1 MLLLLSGGP
10 EPSLPSSTSTVHAWT
25 SWTHTCTRLR
35 IRAQITR
42 TDGPSTTG
50 SSKQPMSSRGGKD
63 VSMTTQANEEAE
75 HNYNRENPRLP
86 QKRLLGSGLG
96 LTPDLD
102 PDPDQT

>member
-1 MLLLLSGGP
+1 M
-10 EPSLPSSTSTVHAWT
+10 
-25 SWTHTCTRLR
+25 R
-35 IRAQITR
+35 
-42 TDGPSTTG
+42 
-50 SSKQPMSSRGGKD
+50 SRGGKD